1 MWEYSPS
8 ENKAKFIDAYSTLY
22 PETNSAS
29 ASGKSKGCRFVSANI
44 DTKKIINKR
53 TGYIAKLNKD
63 KTEILNVYIDRKT
76 AANKNGYV
84 SSTSLDMPFKNKTIS
99 RDHYYMLFEECDKN
113 LTEAFIKKHGTPI
126 LYHDG
131 IGQYD
136 TDNKLI
142 KEFQCK
148 FDCCKMTGMSD
159 KTLRK
164 ALTTNK
170 QYNKIP

>member
-1 MWEYSPS
+1 
-8 ENKAKFIDAYSTLY
+8 
-22 PETNSAS
+22 
-29 ASGKSKGCRFVSANI
+29 
-44 DTKKIINKR
+44 
-53 TGYIAKLNKD
+53 
-63 KTEILNVYIDRKT
+63 
-76 AANKNGYV
+76 
-84 SSTSLDMPFKNKTIS
+84 
-99 RDHYYMLFEECDKN
+99 MLFEECDKN

-126 LYHDG
+126 MYHDG

-164 ALTTNK
+164 ALTTNNNIIIFFTK
-170 QYNKIP
+170 NCQKSYLYKFNNYKFYYNFHV